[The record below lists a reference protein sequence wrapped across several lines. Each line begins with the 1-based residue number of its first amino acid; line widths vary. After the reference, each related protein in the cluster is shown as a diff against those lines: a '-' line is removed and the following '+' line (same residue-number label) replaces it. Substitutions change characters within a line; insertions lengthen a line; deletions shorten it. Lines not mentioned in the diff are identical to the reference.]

1 MNKLDT
7 RVQIA
12 VIMLVN
18 KLINKYINNQHIL
31 VIVTKLD
38 RYLFK
43 QLIGPFAF
51 FCFIISG
58 ILLLNQALGIID
70 IVTENGQPAY
80 IVFELSFLILPKV
93 LITAIS
99 ISGFTSHHPVWPH
112 CMAYPCRCRRDGIS
126 MAMVPCGPILLPLH

>member
-1 MNKLDT
+1 MSFKPMNKLDT

-18 KLINKYINNQHIL
+18 TLINKYINNQHIL

-58 ILLLNQALGIID
+58 ILLLTKRLAL
-70 IVTENGQPAY
+70 
-80 IVFELSFLILPKV
+80 LI
-93 LITAIS
+93 
-99 ISGFTSHHPVWPH
+99 
-112 CMAYPCRCRRDGIS
+112 
-126 MAMVPCGPILLPLH
+126 